1 MPKIERVSWGKVKVD
16 GQTYHQVL
24 IVGDEVIERDKQKLE
39 KLFGTTHQ
47 ITDWERKKLLSGS
60 PEIILIASGWS
71 GILKVD
77 EEFKKQIGKT
87 RVELRTILTPK
98 IVAEYNR
105 LVGEG
110 RKVNALV
117 HTTC

>member
-1 MPKIERVSWGKVKVD
+1 MPKIEKVSWGKIKVD

-24 IVGDEVIERDKQKLE
+24 LVGDKVVERDKQKLE

-47 ITDWERKKLLSGS
+47 IADWERKKLLSGP
-60 PEIILIASGWS
+60 PEIILIAAGWT

-77 EEFKKQIGKT
+77 EEFKKQIGKVGT
-87 RVELRTILTPK
+87 ELRTILTPK

-110 RKVNALV
+110 RKVNALI

>member
-1 MPKIERVSWGKVKVD
+1 MPKIEKVFWGKVKID
-16 GQTYHQVL
+16 GQTYHQAL
-24 IVGDEVIERDKQKLE
+24 IVGDEVIERDKPKLE

-47 ITDWERKKLLSGS
+47 IGEWERHRLLSGK

-77 EEFKKQIGKT
+77 EGLKKQIAKLGIKLL
-87 RVELRTILTPK
+87 VVLTPK
-98 IVAEYNR
+98 IVTEYNR

-110 RKVNALV
+110 RKVNALI

>member
-1 MPKIERVSWGKVKVD
+1 MPKIEKLSWGKVKVD

-24 IVGDEVIERDKQKLE
+24 LVGDEVVERDKPKLE
-39 KLFGTTHQ
+39 NLFGTTHQ
-47 ITDWERKKLLSGS
+47 IGEWERCQLLSGK

-71 GILKVD
+71 GLLKVSQKLKV
-77 EEFKKQIGKT
+77 ESQKLGI
-87 RVELRTILTPK
+87 ELRTILTPR
-98 IVAEYNR
+98 IVTEYNR

-110 RKVNALV
+110 KRVNALI